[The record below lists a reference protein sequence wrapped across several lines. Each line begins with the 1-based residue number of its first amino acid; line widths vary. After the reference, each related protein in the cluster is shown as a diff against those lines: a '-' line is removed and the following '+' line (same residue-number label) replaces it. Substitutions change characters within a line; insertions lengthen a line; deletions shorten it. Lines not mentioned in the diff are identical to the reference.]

1 MMNILIVDD
10 EPLARDR
17 LRALVNEVG
26 IGQIIAEAGNG
37 KDALMMTRACEPEVV
52 LLDTRMPAMDGI
64 QVVQQ
69 LALLTKPP
77 VVIFTTAY
85 SEYALEAFDNQAID
99 YLLKPISKD
108 RLELALKRAYAFIQG
123 QQQKPPATPTAR
135 SHISYYKRGELYLL
149 PVNQIYY
156 FLAHQKYIVVY
167 WKDGEAL
174 ITEALKNLEQE
185 FAGQF
190 LRIHRSM
197 LVAISQIT
205 SLTKDDNRT
214 YLNLKDIAKPLEV
227 SRRHVHKV
235 KQVLR
240 DMRVC

>member
-1 MMNILIVDD
+1 MKILIVDD
-10 EPLARDR
+10 EPLARAR
-17 LRALVNEVG
+17 LRALVGEVG

-37 KDALMMTRACEPEVV
+37 KDALMMARVCEPEVV
-52 LLDTRMPAMDGI
+52 LLDTRMPAMNGI

-69 LALLTKPP
+69 LALLNKAP

-85 SEYALEAFDNQAID
+85 SEYALEAFENQAVD

-108 RLELALKRAYAFIQG
+108 RLEQALKRAYTFIQG
-123 QQQKPPATPTAR
+123 QQQIPLAKPTAR
-135 SHISYYKRGELYLL
+135 THISYHKRGELYLL

-167 WKDGEAL
+167 WKEGEVL

-205 SLTKDDNRT
+205 GLTKANNRT
-214 YLNLKDIAKPLEV
+214 YIRLKEASKPLEV
-227 SRRHVHKV
+227 SRRHVHQV
-235 KQVLR
+235 KQILK